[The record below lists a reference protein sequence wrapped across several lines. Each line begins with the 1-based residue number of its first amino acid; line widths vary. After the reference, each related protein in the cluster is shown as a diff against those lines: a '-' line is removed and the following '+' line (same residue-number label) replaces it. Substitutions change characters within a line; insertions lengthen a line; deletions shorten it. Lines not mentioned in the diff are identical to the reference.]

1 MKKILFVNSV
11 CSVGSTGRIV
21 KDLYDAAVAE
31 GHVCRIAYGRGS
43 AQGVPESDT
52 YCIGTKLSLYITA
65 LRSRFNDREG
75 FMLKEQTRRFLRY
88 VESFAPDIIH
98 IHNIH
103 GYFLNI
109 PLFFEYI
116 EKHPSIKVIWTLHD
130 CWSFTGHCAVFD
142 ADPCEK
148 WKTGCSRC
156 PRKKTYPAS
165 LVIDNCARNYVEKK
179 KYLNLPKN
187 MTLVTPSEWL
197 AGIVKESFLSKYPVE
212 VIRNGID
219 TSFFAPTA
227 SDIRE
232 RYGISDKR
240 LLLAVSLKW
249 YPSKGIDDIVRLRK
263 LLDDSYVIAVIGE
276 GSESYFEGD
285 GFITL
290 SRTNDRNELAQ
301 WYTAA
306 DYLINP
312 THADNFPTV
321 NLEALACGTPVV
333 TYNTGGSPE
342 AVDEG
347 SGAVIY
353 ECSPE
358 SLAEYLC
365 KEPDFVASDC
375 IARSEL
381 FDKSNA
387 LKGYLGLY
395 AES

>member
-21 KDLYDAAVAE
+21 KDLYDAATAE
-31 GHVCRIAYGRGS
+31 GNICRIAYGRGA
-43 AQGVPESDT
+43 AQGVPESNT
-52 YCIGTKLSLYITA
+52 FCIGTKLSLYTSA
-65 LRSRFNDREG
+65 LRARFNDREG
-75 FMLKEQTRRFLRY
+75 FMLKAQTRRFLQY
-88 VESFAPDIIH
+88 VDSFSPDIIH

-116 EKHPSIKVIWTLHD
+116 GSHPNMKVIWTLHD
-130 CWSFTGHCAVFD
+130 CWAFTGHCAVFD
-142 ADPCEK
+142 AAPCEK
-148 WKTGCSRC
+148 WMTGCNRC
-156 PRKKTYPAS
+156 PRKKTYPVS
-165 LVIDNCARNYVEKK
+165 LLFDNSARNYREKK
-179 KYLNLPKN
+179 KYFNFPNN
-187 MTLVTPSEWL
+187 MTIVTPSEWL
-197 AGIVKESFLSKYPVE
+197 SGIVKASFLYKYPVK

-219 TSFFAPTA
+219 TSFFAPTE
-227 SDIRE
+227 SDIKE
-232 RYGISDKR
+232 RYGIADKR
-240 LLLAVSLKW
+240 ILLAVSLKW
-249 YPSKGIDDIVRLRK
+249 YPSKGTDDIVRLRK
-263 LLDDSYVIAVIGE
+263 LLDNSYVIVAIGE
-276 GSESYFEGD
+276 GSESYFEGE

-290 SRTNDRNELAQ
+290 SRTNDRTELAA

-321 NLEALACGTPVV
+321 NLEALACGTPVI

-342 AVDEG
+342 AIDEG

-358 SLAEYLC
+358 SLADYLSRSP
-365 KEPDFVASDC
+365 EFHASDC
-375 IARSEL
+375 IDRSVL
-381 FDKSNA
+381 FDKSNV
-387 LKGYLGLY
+387 LKGYLELY